1 MATKKRGLG
10 KGLDALFVDNA
21 VESESRV
28 NTLPIAEVEPNR
40 DQPRKEFDQE
50 ALEEL
55 AASIAEH
62 GVLQPILVR
71 PVSGGYQIVA
81 GERRWRAARLA
92 GLVEIPAVIKE
103 MTDQE
108 VGQAALVEN
117 LQRRDLDFMEEAVAL
132 RRLIVQHGLSQE
144 EAARKVGKSQ
154 SAVANKLRLLKLSP
168 EVLEVV
174 KQGSLSER
182 HARSLLRLPEDQRL
196 AAAKHMVKEG
206 LTVAKAEAYVDKLLS
221 PPAPVPAKKMPVY
234 HIRDVRFFLNTID
247 RSVRLMQS
255 AGVRATS
262 RQDRKDGVLTLT
274 VRIPMEENSP
284 H

>member
-117 LQRRDLDFMEEAVAL
+117 LQREDLNPVEEALGYHQLMEQFGMTQEQVAK
-132 RRLIVQHGLSQE
+132 
-144 EAARKVGKSQ
+144 KVAKSRP
-154 SAVANKLRLLKLSP
+154 AVANAVRLLGLP
-168 EVLEVV
+168 EEVLAFLRA
-174 KQGSLSER
+174 GSLTAG
-182 HARSLLRLPEDQRL
+182 HAKALLSLLSLI
-196 AAAKHMVKEG
+196 
-206 LTVAKAEAYVDKLLS
+206 
-221 PPAPVPAKKMPVY
+221 
-234 HIRDVRFFLNTID
+234 HI
-247 RSVRLMQS
+247 
-255 AGVRATS
+255 
-262 RQDRKDGVLTLT
+262 
-274 VRIPMEENSP
+274 
-284 H
+284 

>member
-21 VESESRV
+21 VESESRI
-28 NTLPIAEVEPNR
+28 NTLSIAEVEPNR

-117 LQRRDLDFMEEAVAL
+117 LQREDLNPVEEALGYHQLMEQFGMTQDQVAK
-132 RRLIVQHGLSQE
+132 
-144 EAARKVGKSQ
+144 KVSKSRP
-154 SAVANKLRLLKLSP
+154 AVANAVRLLGLPEMVLAFLRAGSLTAGHAKALLSLKEEEWVIP
-168 EVLEVV
+168 AAQMMVEKHLSVREAERYCKRLNAAPKEEKMVLPTEPIFKEVELSLTEVLGRRVRVTTDGTKGKLEIEYFS
-174 KQGSLSER
+174 KDDLM
-182 HARSLLRLPEDQRL
+182 RL
-196 AAAKHMVKEG
+196 A
-206 LTVAKAEAYVDKLLS
+206 
-221 PPAPVPAKKMPVY
+221 
-234 HIRDVRFFLNTID
+234 
-247 RSVRLMQS
+247 SVFNE
-255 AGVRATS
+255 
-262 RQDRKDGVLTLT
+262 K
-274 VRIPMEENSP
+274 I
-284 H
+284 

>member
-117 LQRRDLDFMEEAVAL
+117 LQREDLNPVEEALGYHQLMEQFGMTQEQVAK
-132 RRLIVQHGLSQE
+132 
-144 EAARKVGKSQ
+144 KVSKSRP
-154 SAVANKLRLLKLSP
+154 AVANAVRLLGLP
-168 EVLEVV
+168 EEVLAFLRA
-174 KQGSLSER
+174 GSR
-182 HARSLLRLPEDQRL
+182 RGMPRRC
-196 AAAKHMVKEG
+196 
-206 LTVAKAEAYVDKLLS
+206 S
-221 PPAPVPAKKMPVY
+221 P
-234 HIRDVRFFLNTID
+234 
-247 RSVRLMQS
+247 
-255 AGVRATS
+255 S
-262 RQDRKDGVLTLT
+262 RRKSWCF
-274 VRIPMEENSP
+274 PPPS
-284 H
+284 

>member
-117 LQRRDLDFMEEAVAL
+117 LQREDLNPVEEALGYHQLMEQFGMTQEQVAK
-132 RRLIVQHGLSQE
+132 
-144 EAARKVGKSQ
+144 KVSKSRP
-154 SAVANKLRLLKLSP
+154 AVANAVRLLGLP
-168 EVLEVV
+168 EEVLAFLRA
-174 KQGSLSER
+174 GSLTAGHAKALLSLKEEELVLPAAQLMVEKRLSVREAER
-182 HARSLLRLPEDQRL
+182 YCKRLNAAPKAEKAALPPEPIFKEVELSLTEVLGRRVKVTTDGTKGKLEIEYFSKDDLMRL
-196 AAAKHMVKEG
+196 A
-206 LTVAKAEAYVDKLLS
+206 
-221 PPAPVPAKKMPVY
+221 
-234 HIRDVRFFLNTID
+234 
-247 RSVRLMQS
+247 SVFNE
-255 AGVRATS
+255 
-262 RQDRKDGVLTLT
+262 K
-274 VRIPMEENSP
+274 I
-284 H
+284 

>member
-21 VESESRV
+21 VESESRI

-117 LQRRDLDFMEEAVAL
+117 LQREDLNPVEEALGYHQLMEQFGMTQDQVAK
-132 RRLIVQHGLSQE
+132 
-144 EAARKVGKSQ
+144 KVSKSRP
-154 SAVANKLRLLKLSP
+154 AVANAVRLLGLPETVLAFLRAGSLTAGHAKALLSLKEEEKVVLP
-168 EVLEVV
+168 TEPIFKEVELSLTEVLGRRVRVITDGTKGKLEIEYFS
-174 KQGSLSER
+174 KDDLM
-182 HARSLLRLPEDQRL
+182 RL
-196 AAAKHMVKEG
+196 A
-206 LTVAKAEAYVDKLLS
+206 
-221 PPAPVPAKKMPVY
+221 
-234 HIRDVRFFLNTID
+234 
-247 RSVRLMQS
+247 SVFNE
-255 AGVRATS
+255 
-262 RQDRKDGVLTLT
+262 K
-274 VRIPMEENSP
+274 I
-284 H
+284 

>member
-21 VESESRV
+21 VESESRI

-117 LQRRDLDFMEEAVAL
+117 LQREDLNPVEEALGYHQLMEQFGMTQDQVAK
-132 RRLIVQHGLSQE
+132 
-144 EAARKVGKSQ
+144 KVSKSRP
-154 SAVANKLRLLKLSP
+154 AVANAVRLLGLPETVLAFLRAGSLTAGHAKALLSLKEEEWVIP
-168 EVLEVV
+168 AAQMMVEKHLSVREAERYCKRLNAAPKEEKVVLPTEPIFKEVELSLTEVLGRRVRVITDGTKGKLEIEYFS
-174 KQGSLSER
+174 KDDLM
-182 HARSLLRLPEDQRL
+182 RL
-196 AAAKHMVKEG
+196 A
-206 LTVAKAEAYVDKLLS
+206 
-221 PPAPVPAKKMPVY
+221 
-234 HIRDVRFFLNTID
+234 
-247 RSVRLMQS
+247 SVFNE
-255 AGVRATS
+255 
-262 RQDRKDGVLTLT
+262 K
-274 VRIPMEENSP
+274 I
-284 H
+284 

>member
-28 NTLPIAEVEPNR
+28 NALPIAEVEPNR

-117 LQRRDLDFMEEAVAL
+117 LQREDLNPVEEALGYHQLMEQFGMTQEQVAK
-132 RRLIVQHGLSQE
+132 
-144 EAARKVGKSQ
+144 KVSKSRP
-154 SAVANKLRLLKLSP
+154 AVANAVRLLGLP
-168 EVLEVV
+168 EEVLAFLRA
-174 KQGSLSER
+174 GSLTAG
-182 HARSLLRLPEDQRL
+182 H
-196 AAAKHMVKEG
+196 
-206 LTVAKAEAYVDKLLS
+206 AKALLS
-221 PPAPVPAKKMPVY
+221 LKEEELVLPTAQ
-234 HIRDVRFFLNTID
+234 
-247 RSVRLMQS
+247 LM
-255 AGVRATS
+255 V
-262 RQDRKDGVLTLT
+262 
-274 VRIPMEENSP
+274 
-284 H
+284 